1 MLFKAH
7 STNIAS
13 RCNSPLTSNRRQ
25 DFKGAARHFGKKP
38 VDCWGSNRVV
48 RYWWLGSM
56 FRPNTSNLMAHYH
69 QTLLWHIFADL
80 STPQQPVSGCC
91 TQKKLLVPNQA
102 RTNRRGL
109 CVFTSLMLGA
119 QSQVK
124 LLMGSCITTLLPVLT
139 FNQAE
144 YTSVYVNNG
153 IYVLCLCG
161 IGGNRDFVMQPCF
174 VAWWVNLV
182 TFVELQVVILA
193 CFPPCLLQ
201 YHAAQT
207 NNCGAAQTKKGS
219 LAASA
224 CR

>member
-1 MLFKAH
+1 MQHGILEKSQLIVEALTG
-7 STNIAS
+7 SSDTDDLG
-13 RCNSPLTSNRRQ
+13 RCLDRTLVTLWLIII
-25 DFKGAARHFGKKP
+25 RH
-38 VDCWGSNRVV
+38 CC
-48 RYWWLGSM
+48 
-56 FRPNTSNLMAHYH
+56 A
-69 QTLLWHIFADL
+69 HIFADL

-109 CVFTSLMLGA
+109 CVFMSLMLGA

-174 VAWWVNLV
+174 VA
-182 TFVELQVVILA
+182 
-193 CFPPCLLQ
+193 
-201 YHAAQT
+201 
-207 NNCGAAQTKKGS
+207 
-219 LAASA
+219 
-224 CR
+224 